1 MQCTKKCIGGELF
14 LATKQK
20 AVFVCNNC
28 GEVSSRWMGKCPACE
43 EWNTLVEDIITE
55 PSKNKS
61 SNTHITTNNGI
72 ITSIDEILISD
83 DSMRMKTN
91 LNELDRVLGGGVVLG
106 SVILL
111 GGEPGA
117 GKSTL
122 LLQVGSFISKEH
134 SVLYITGEES
144 VQQIKLRS
152 DRLSLNNN
160 QLYLSQLTE
169 IGSICAL
176 IIKNKPGIVIIDSI
190 QTMYSSE
197 LSSSPG
203 SVSQV
208 KECTAQLLNIAKTY
222 TVPIFIVGH
231 VNKDGAIA
239 GPKVMEHMVD
249 TVLYFEGDKTLPY
262 KILRAAKNRY
272 GSTNEIGMFDM
283 TQKGLVEIS
292 NPSKVLLEGRPTGVS
307 GNCVTCK
314 MEGTRPVLSEVQ
326 ALIAKT
332 NFGTPRRTTSGID
345 YNRAN
350 LLLAVIEKRAGYSLQ
365 NLDVYLNSVGGM
377 DLEETASDLAIVM
390 AIVSGL
396 LDKPIDD
403 MTVVVG
409 EVGLGGEV
417 RAVPN
422 LELRLKEME
431 RLGFKKAIVPAQNLN
446 KIEKQLFSI
455 EIVGVEYIQQ
465 ILKL

>member
-1 MQCTKKCIGGELF
+1 MAL
-14 LATKQK
+14 KQK
-20 AVFVCNNC
+20 SAFVCTNC
-28 GEVSSRWMGKCPACE
+28 GEASSRWMGKCSSCG
-43 EWNTLVEDIITE
+43 EWNTLVEDIVVSTG
-55 PSKNKS
+55 KKR
-61 SNTHITTNNGI
+61 SNTASVLISENNITH
-72 ITSIDEILISD
+72 IDEINVTD
-83 DSMRMKTN
+83 DSMRMQTN
-91 LNELDRVLGGGVVLG
+91 LNELNRVLGGGIVQG
-106 SVILL
+106 SIVLL

-122 LLQVGSFISKEH
+122 LLQISCFISQTS
-134 SVLYITGEES
+134 SVLYISGEES
-144 VQQIKLRS
+144 VQQIKLRAA
-152 DRLSLNNN
+152 RLSIESDL
-160 QLYLSQLTE
+160 LFLSQLTE
-169 IGSICAL
+169 IESICAL
-176 IIKNKPGIVIIDSI
+176 IIKSNPSLVVIDSI
-190 QTMYSSE
+190 QTMQSSE
-197 LSSSPG
+197 ISSSAG

-222 TVPIFIVGH
+222 AIPIFIVGH

-283 TQKGLVEIS
+283 TKKGLVEIL
-292 NPSKVLLEGRPTGVS
+292 NPSKVLLEGRPNGVS

-314 MEGTRPVLSEVQ
+314 MEGTRAVLSEVQ
-326 ALIAKT
+326 ALISKT
-332 NFGTPRRTTSGID
+332 SFGTPRRTTSGID

-350 LLLAVIEKRAGYSLQ
+350 LLLAVIEKRAGFSFQ

-377 DLEETASDLAIVM
+377 ELEETDSDLAIVM
-390 AIVSGL
+390 AILSGL

-403 MTVVVG
+403 TTVVVG

-417 RAVPN
+417 RTVAN

-431 RLGFKKAIVPAQNLN
+431 RLGFSKAIIPAQNLA
-446 KIEKQLFSI
+446 KIDKNLFKL
-455 EIVGVEYIQQ
+455 EIIGIGYIKE
-465 ILKL
+465 ILDL